1 MKAALAAVL
10 ESAPIFGGRY
20 STCTAQYMSLQ
31 LCHIPGWL
39 VTSVCMHEVC
49 PVWRIHFP
57 KGKQDGCGPTLLAI
71 STQSSGFEEFFLCA
85 RRTLFHNQLPI
96 QSRAGWCHVLD
107 GCGAPHA

>member
-57 KGKQDGCGPTLLAI
+57 KKGQ
-71 STQSSGFEEFFLCA
+71 A
-85 RRTLFHNQLPI
+85 RRVRPYSARH
-96 QSRAGWCHVLD
+96 LD
-107 GCGAPHA
+107 PELGL